1 MTKLIIKLKKK
12 NIKKFKKKL
21 STSRLTWLESW
32 LACYSSQDIGIKKNK
47 LSKKA
52 SKKKIKVK

>member
-1 MTKLIIKLKKK
+1 MTKLIMKLKKK
-12 NIKKFKKKL
+12 NIKKFKKNWVHPD
-21 STSRLTWLESW
+21 LTWLESW
-32 LACYSSQDIGIKKNK
+32 LACYLSQDIGIKKNK